1 MNYQKIYNKLV
12 SKDMQTDYIEVHHI
26 VPKCMGGT
34 DEQSNLVKL
43 TTKAHFLAHLLLC
56 KIYPENIK
64 LKFAFNMMSRVSKHN
79 KRKLTATQ
87 YALVK
92 RENSKALSVLHSTRV
107 RTHSENK
114 NRADALRGTTK
125 TEESKK
131 RMSEWQKG
139 KPKPHLK
146 GKKRPGIGGRKKGCQ
161 GKYHGTNE
169 SNAKQS
175 ATKKR
180 NFSPSFNTQGYEILT
195 PTGFQKFDG
204 VAFSGLVETLKFT
217 LVDGRSI
224 TVSKKHRFETDKL
237 AKDYVVGDELSG
249 SKVVAIEHVGKKHT
263 YDILEV
269 AGNHLYLA
277 NDIVNHNCQFVV
289 DENLHIIPE
298 FKDEHIV
305 NDSQRD
311 EYFKYYRKYICFDIG
326 VVDPTSFIYGFYD
339 YSKQKLI
346 IECESQLQNNEVT
359 TENINNNLELFQDY
373 KTPFKTISDN
383 NNLILIQ
390 DLNSKYQKVVVP
402 VKKDSLQAMIS
413 ELRWLFKSDKIL
425 ISHEC
430 KNLIN
435 QLRNGIWNKHKTE
448 FARQSGHHNDFI
460 AAITYLVR
468 SLNEYE
474 NPVPV
479 THNTT
484 FNHYVPSQGQ
494 SESINQLMKLFN

>member
-1 MNYQKIYNKLV
+1 MSQLYSKQQIINELWTRCDLSFKFHAGQRVIDEAYKNVTGKLFV
-12 SKDMQTDYIEVHHI
+12 GNCSRRFGKTTWAVTKCLEVAISNPNTKSIIATAFQTD
-26 VPKCMGGT
+26 C
-34 DEQSNLVKL
+34 
-43 TTKAHFLAHLLLC
+43 
-56 KIYPENIK
+56 ENIIIPIIQDLLSDCPK
-64 LKFAFNMMSRVSKHN
+64 SLYPTFNKTK
-79 KRKLTATQ
+79 KR
-87 YALVK
+87 YVF
-92 RENSKALSVLHSTRV
+92 
-107 RTHSENK
+107 K
-114 NRADALRGTTK
+114 NGSSISIVGLDKNPDALRGNK
-125 TEESKK
+125 LNGVIVLDEAGFIDSLNYIY
-131 RMSEWQKG
+131 SSIIV
-139 KPKPHLK
+139 P
-146 GKKRPGIGGRKKGCQ
+146 
-161 GKYHGTNE
+161 
-169 SNAKQS
+169 
-175 ATKKR
+175 ATM
-180 NFSPSFNTQGYEILT
+180 Y
-195 PTGFQKFDG
+195 
-204 VAFSGLVETLKFT
+204 
-217 LVDGRSI
+217 
-224 TVSKKHRFETDKL
+224 TD
-237 AKDYVVGDELSG
+237 
-249 SKVVAIEHVGKKHT
+249 SKVICISTPSSSPNHPFKTFCDKAMLENAYVKLTIYDNPLVTPEIIEQYRKECLTVT
-263 YDILEV
+263 DFNRE
-269 AGNHLYLA
+269 YL
-277 NDIVNHNCQFVV
+277 CKFEV
-289 DENLHIIPE
+289 DETLHIIPE

-326 VVDPTSFIYGFYD
+326 VVDPTSFIYAYFD

-373 KTPFKTISDN
+373 KAPFKTISDN

-390 DLNSKYQKVVVP
+390 DLNSKYQKVVNP
-402 VKKDSLQAMIS
+402 VKKDSLHAMIS

-474 NPVPV
+474 NPIPL